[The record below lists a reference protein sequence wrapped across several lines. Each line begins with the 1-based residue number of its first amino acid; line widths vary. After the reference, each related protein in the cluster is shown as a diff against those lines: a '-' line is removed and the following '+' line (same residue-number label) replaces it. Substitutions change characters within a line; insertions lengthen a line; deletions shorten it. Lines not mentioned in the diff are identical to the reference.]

1 MTKLYRVALAI
12 LPLALATGCTDKFKA
27 PAEAAIKAGEQAV
40 ETLKTDEVA
49 QFAAGPAKAVGDAL
63 ADAKNRAGGKDF
75 EGALKVA
82 QTIPGRAKDVLG
94 QAAVAAQ
101 AAEEA
106 RKAAALA
113 AWQDASKAAQQALDA
128 AHTRL
133 AALKKKPVKTFDKKA
148 LASANG
154 KYAELEGEWVK
165 VGEKFKAGG
174 PTAVEEATAAA
185 KDLAIRVQALATS
198 LPAVKVPPPP
208 PAKAKPV
215 AKAKTKAKK

>member
-49 QFAAGPAKAVGDAL
+49 QFAAGPAKAVNDAL
-63 ADAKNRAGGKDF
+63 ADAKNRAAGKDF

-82 QTIPGRAKDVLG
+82 QTLPGRAKDVLG

-106 RKAAALA
+106 KKAAALA
-113 AWQDASKAAQQALDA
+113 AWQDASKATQQALEG
-128 AHTRL
+128 AHAKLT
-133 AALKKKPVKTFDKKA
+133 ALKKKPSKIFDKKA
-148 LASANG
+148 SNAANA
-154 KYAELEGEWVK
+154 KYAELEGEWAK
-165 VGEKFKAGG
+165 IGEKFKAGG
-174 PTAVEEATAAA
+174 PNAVDEATAAA
-185 KDLAIRVQALATS
+185 KELAIRVKALATS
-198 LPAVKVPPPP
+198 LPAVKVAAAPAPP
-208 PAKAKPV
+208 PAKP
-215 AKAKTKAKK
+215 KAKIKTKKK